1 MSTQGFES
9 ASTSSTSSAAA
20 DHLAIA
26 NNPGR
31 FGVGVDPETRALTL
45 DGVSLQAIADAV
57 GTPAYLYSASHIAGQ
72 LEALKAACAGRPTL
86 ICYAVKAN
94 SAQPI
99 LRLLGNRGAGADIV
113 SGGELER
120 ALAAGI
126 PGERIVYSGVGKR
139 SSELDAAL
147 AAGVRGIH
155 VESAGELE
163 QLAGRARALGTVA
176 PVALRLNPDIDP
188 DTHPYLATGLRETK
202 FGIPMQGALEL
213 ALRAARTD
221 GLKLVGLTCH
231 IGSQIMNAKP
241 FLDSLARLRPVI
253 DALAAQ
259 GVTLEYL
266 DLGGGLGIP
275 YAPGDE
281 VVDVASFG
289 RQIVDATAD
298 LELELV
304 LEPGRFLVGNG
315 GVLLTRVLGHKRNAE
330 RAFVIVDAAMNDLV
344 RPALYSAH
352 HTIVP
357 AVLPGEVPLV
367 RADIVGPVCECG
379 DFLARDR
386 PIPWPASGDL
396 LAVLG
401 SGAYAMTMA
410 STYNTRPIAP
420 EVMVSK
426 GRFAITRPRR
436 SVAALIAEESYP
448 DWLV

>member
-1 MSTQGFES
+1 MQARGDARE
-9 ASTSSTSSAAA
+9 
-20 DHLAIA
+20 LAI
-26 NNPGR
+26 
-31 FGVGVDPETRALTL
+31 
-45 DGVSLQAIADAV
+45 DGVPLRAIVEAV
-57 GTPAYLYSASHIAGQ
+57 GTPAYVYSASHIAGQ
-72 LEALKAACAGRPTL
+72 LQALKAAFAGRPTL
-86 ICYAVKAN
+86 ICYAIKAN

-99 LRLLGNRGAGADIV
+99 LRLLGQLGAGADIV

-126 PGERIVYSGVGKR
+126 PGSRIVYSGVGKR
-139 SSELDAAL
+139 PEELDAAL
-147 AAGVRGIH
+147 GAGVRGVH
-155 VESAGELE
+155 VESAGELA
-163 QLAGRARALGTVA
+163 QLAARARALGVVA

-188 DTHPYLATGLRETK
+188 KTHPYLATGLRKTK

-213 ALRAARTD
+213 ALQVARTE
-221 GLKLVGLTCH
+221 GLRLVGLTCH
-231 IGSQIMNAKP
+231 IGSQIMDAQP

-253 DALAAQ
+253 DSLARANIS
-259 GVTLEYL
+259 LDYL

-289 RQIVDATAD
+289 RQLVDATAD
-298 LELELV
+298 LGMELV

-315 GVLLTRVLGHKRNAE
+315 GVLVTRVIGHKRNDE
-330 RAFVIVDAAMNDLV
+330 RAFVIVDGAMNDLV

-357 AVLPGEVPLV
+357 AVVPGDVPLV

-379 DFLARDR
+379 DFFARDR
-386 PIPWPASGDL
+386 PIPWPAVGDV

-401 SGAYAMTMA
+401 CGAYAMTMA

-420 EVMVSK
+420 EVLVSR
-426 GRFAITRPRR
+426 GRFAVTRPRR
-436 SVAALIAEESYP
+436 AVAELIAEERYP
-448 DWLV
+448 EWLSSLA